1 MKVSFKWLS
10 SFVDIEDDIDS
21 LKDKLTF
28 AGLEVERT
36 EVIGADY
43 NGVVVGE
50 ILEIEQ
56 HPNADKL
63 KLCLVDFGTEENIR
77 VVCGAPNTKVGGKF
91 PFAPVGTILPNG
103 VKLKKAKIRG
113 ETSLGMLCAK
123 DDLG

>member
-1 MKVSFKWLS
+1 MKVSFKWLN
-10 SFVDIEDDIDS
+10 SFVDIEDDIDN

-50 ILEIEQ
+50 ILEIDQ

-63 KLCLVDFGTEENIR
+63 KLCLVDFGTEEIYEL
-77 VVCGAPNTKVGGKF
+77 
-91 PFAPVGTILPNG
+91 FAVLRIL
-103 VKLKKAKIRG
+103 K
-113 ETSLGMLCAK
+113 
-123 DDLG
+123 